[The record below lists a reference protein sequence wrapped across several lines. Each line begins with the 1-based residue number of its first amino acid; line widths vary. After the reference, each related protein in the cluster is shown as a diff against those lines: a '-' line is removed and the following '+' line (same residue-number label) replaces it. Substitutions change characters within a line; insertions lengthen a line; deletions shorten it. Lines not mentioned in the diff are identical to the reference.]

1 MQEANITVYGAPW
14 CPDCRRSKQFLG
26 EQRIPYLWV
35 DIDEDEE
42 GRNRVQ
48 ALNDGKQIIPT
59 VVFQDGSILVEPS
72 NADLAAKLGISPK
85 AKREFYDLIVIG
97 GGPAGLSAALYAA
110 REGIETLIIERSGV
124 GGQAGTTERIDSY
137 PGFAQGIGGA
147 ELADAMREHAER
159 FEVEILPAQTVTSIE
174 AQGDYKMI
182 STESGDSYC
191 GRSLLLTPGATYR
204 RLNVPG
210 EEDLIG
216 AGIHFCA
223 TCDGPFYKGQELL
236 VVGGGNSGVE
246 EGLFLTKFATK
257 VTILEVGERLRA
269 SQILQEKAAS
279 HPQIEVRLNTTV
291 VEFKGDGKLS
301 SVVIKD
307 TATGETAEITP
318 GAVFVFIGL
327 LPNTA
332 FVKDSVDLDQ
342 WGAISTSPTMETSL
356 EGVFAAG
363 DARSG
368 STKQVALAV
377 GEGATAALMIRQ
389 YLERTQGSRA
399 YKGEG
404 TLSSPPSRGR
414 VREGAY
420 PTRTHGPVIRKRR

>member
-26 EQRIPYLWV
+26 EQRIPYIWV

-42 GRNRVQ
+42 GRKRVQ
-48 ALNDGKQIIPT
+48 AVNDGKQIIPT
-59 VVFQDGSILVEPS
+59 IVFQDGSILVEPS
-72 NADLAAKLGISPK
+72 NAELAAKLGISPK

-124 GGQAGTTERIDSY
+124 GGQAGTTERIDNY

-159 FEVEILPAQTVTSIE
+159 FDVEILPAQTVTSIE

-182 STESGDSYC
+182 STESGDTYC
-191 GRSLLLTPGATYR
+191 SRSLLLTPGATYR

-216 AGIHFCA
+216 SGIHFCA

-257 VTILEVGERLRA
+257 VTILEVGERLKA

-301 SVVIKD
+301 SVVIKN
-307 TATGETAEITP
+307 TATGETEEMTP

-342 WGAISTSPTMETSL
+342 WGSISTSPTMETSL

-368 STKQVALAV
+368 STKQVASAV

-399 YKGEG
+399 YKGD
-404 TLSSPPSRGR
+404 
-414 VREGAY
+414 
-420 PTRTHGPVIRKRR
+420 

>member
-26 EQRIPYLWV
+26 EQRIPYIWV

-42 GRNRVQ
+42 GRKRVQ
-48 ALNDGKQIIPT
+48 AVNDGKQIIPT
-59 VVFQDGSILVEPS
+59 IVFQDGSILVEPS

-110 REGIETLIIERSGV
+110 REGIETLIIERSGI
-124 GGQAGTTERIDSY
+124 GGQAGTTERIDNY

-159 FEVEILPAQTVTSIE
+159 FDVEILPAQTVTSIE

-182 STESGDSYC
+182 STESGDTYC
-191 GRSLLLTPGATYR
+191 SRSLLLTPGATYR

-291 VEFKGDGKLS
+291 VEFKGEGKLS
-301 SVVIKD
+301 SVVIKN
-307 TATGETAEITP
+307 TATGETEEITP

-332 FVKDSVDLDQ
+332 FVKGSVDLDQ
-342 WGAISTSPTMETSL
+342 WGSISTSPTMETSL

-368 STKQVALAV
+368 STKQVASAV

-399 YKGEG
+399 YKGD
-404 TLSSPPSRGR
+404 
-414 VREGAY
+414 
-420 PTRTHGPVIRKRR
+420 

>member
-26 EQRIPYLWV
+26 EQRIPYIWV

-42 GRNRVQ
+42 GRKQVQ
-48 ALNDGKQIIPT
+48 AVNDGKQIIPT
-59 VVFQDGSILVEPS
+59 IVFQDGSILVEPS
-72 NADLAAKLGISPK
+72 NAELAAKLGISPK

-124 GGQAGTTERIDSY
+124 GGQAGTTERIDNY
-137 PGFAQGIGGA
+137 PGFAQGVGGA

-159 FEVEILPAQTVTSIE
+159 FDVEILQAQTVTSIE

-191 GRSLLLTPGATYR
+191 SRSLLLTPGATYR

-301 SVVIKD
+301 SVVIKN
-307 TATGETAEITP
+307 TASGETEEITP

-332 FVKDSVDLDQ
+332 FVKGSVDLDH
-342 WGAISTSPTMETSL
+342 WGSISTSPTMETSL

-368 STKQVALAV
+368 STKQVASAV

-399 YKGEG
+399 YKGD
-404 TLSSPPSRGR
+404 
-414 VREGAY
+414 
-420 PTRTHGPVIRKRR
+420 

>member
-26 EQRIPYLWV
+26 EQRIPYIWV

-42 GRNRVQ
+42 GRKQVQ
-48 ALNDGKQIIPT
+48 AVNDGKQIIPT
-59 VVFQDGSILVEPS
+59 IVFQDGSILVEPS

-85 AKREFYDLIVIG
+85 AKREFYDLILIG

-110 REGIETLIIERSGV
+110 RGGIETLIIERSGV
-124 GGQAGTTERIDSY
+124 GGQAGTTERIDNY

-159 FEVEILPAQTVTSIE
+159 FDVEILQAQTVTSIE

-191 GRSLLLTPGATYR
+191 SRSLLLTPGATYR

-301 SVVIKD
+301 SVVIKN
-307 TATGETAEITP
+307 TASGETEEITP

-332 FVKDSVDLDQ
+332 FVKGSVDLDQ
-342 WGAISTSPTMETSL
+342 WGSISTSPTMETSL

-368 STKQVALAV
+368 STKQVSSAG

-399 YKGEG
+399 YKGD
-404 TLSSPPSRGR
+404 
-414 VREGAY
+414 
-420 PTRTHGPVIRKRR
+420 

>member
-1 MQEANITVYGAPW
+1 MQEANITVNGAPW
-14 CPDCRRSKQFLG
+14 CPDCRRPKQFLG
-26 EQRIPYLWV
+26 EQSIPYLWV

-59 VVFQDGSILVEPS
+59 IVFQDGSILVEPS

-124 GGQAGTTERIDSY
+124 GGQAGTTERIDNY

-147 ELADAMREHAER
+147 ELADAMREHAKR

-368 STKQVALAV
+368 STKQVASAV
-377 GEGATAALMIRQ
+377 GERATAALMIRQ

-399 YKGEG
+399 YKGD
-404 TLSSPPSRGR
+404 
-414 VREGAY
+414 
-420 PTRTHGPVIRKRR
+420 

>member
-48 ALNDGKQIIPT
+48 ALKDGKQIIPT
-59 VVFQDGSILVEPS
+59 IVFQDGSILVEPS

-124 GGQAGTTERIDSY
+124 GGQAGTTERIDNY

-236 VVGGGNSGVE
+236 LVGGGNSGVE

-368 STKQVALAV
+368 STKQVASAV

-399 YKGEG
+399 YKGD
-404 TLSSPPSRGR
+404 
-414 VREGAY
+414 
-420 PTRTHGPVIRKRR
+420 

>member
-59 VVFQDGSILVEPS
+59 IVFQDGSILVEPS

-85 AKREFYDLIVIG
+85 AKREFYDLIVIS

-124 GGQAGTTERIDSY
+124 GGQAGTTERIDNY

-368 STKQVALAV
+368 STKQVASAV

-399 YKGEG
+399 YKGD
-404 TLSSPPSRGR
+404 
-414 VREGAY
+414 
-420 PTRTHGPVIRKRR
+420 

>member
-59 VVFQDGSILVEPS
+59 IVFQDGSILVEPS

-124 GGQAGTTERIDSY
+124 GGQAGTTERIDNY

-368 STKQVALAV
+368 STKQVASAV

-399 YKGEG
+399 YKGG
-404 TLSSPPSRGR
+404 
-414 VREGAY
+414 
-420 PTRTHGPVIRKRR
+420 

>member
-59 VVFQDGSILVEPS
+59 IVFQDGSILVEPS

-85 AKREFYDLIVIG
+85 AKREFYDLILIG

-124 GGQAGTTERIDSY
+124 GGQAGTTERIDNY

-368 STKQVALAV
+368 STKQVASAV

-399 YKGEG
+399 YKGD
-404 TLSSPPSRGR
+404 
-414 VREGAY
+414 
-420 PTRTHGPVIRKRR
+420 

>member
-26 EQRIPYLWV
+26 EQSIPYLWV

-59 VVFQDGSILVEPS
+59 IVFQDGSILVEPS

-124 GGQAGTTERIDSY
+124 GGQAGTTERIDNY

-236 VVGGGNSGVE
+236 LVGGGNSGVE

-368 STKQVALAV
+368 STKQVASAV

-399 YKGEG
+399 YKGD
-404 TLSSPPSRGR
+404 
-414 VREGAY
+414 
-420 PTRTHGPVIRKRR
+420 

>member
-26 EQRIPYLWV
+26 EQRIPYIWV

-42 GRNRVQ
+42 GRKRVQ
-48 ALNDGKQIIPT
+48 AVNDGKQIIPT
-59 VVFQDGSILVEPS
+59 IVFQDGSILVEPS

-110 REGIETLIIERSGV
+110 REGIETLIIERSGI
-124 GGQAGTTERIDSY
+124 GGQAGTTERIDNY

-159 FEVEILPAQTVTSIE
+159 FDVEILPAQTVTSIE

-182 STESGDSYC
+182 STESGDTYC
-191 GRSLLLTPGATYR
+191 SRSLLLTPGATYR

-291 VEFKGDGKLS
+291 VEFKGEGKLS
-301 SVVIKD
+301 SVVIKN
-307 TATGETAEITP
+307 TATGETEEITP
-318 GAVFVFIGL
+318 GEVFVFIGL

-342 WGAISTSPTMETSL
+342 WGSISTSPTMETSL

-368 STKQVALAV
+368 STKQVASAV

-399 YKGEG
+399 YKGD
-404 TLSSPPSRGR
+404 
-414 VREGAY
+414 
-420 PTRTHGPVIRKRR
+420 